1 LRFLKIVALTAL
13 ALAVP
18 IASSNAAGTFG
29 ATVSGTPNAFPSAC
43 KVATASVP
51 VTCTVLLGTIADPA
65 DTAPDGT
72 LAPASGVITKWR
84 VNVGQFLWTSL
95 TLTPRVFNLTNK
107 YTALRTGTPR
117 SIPVPGGTFTFPDR
131 VAVTKG
137 DILAVDAIVDGP
149 QNAAPVLL
157 TSTLGSASYIA
168 NSPSV
173 PDGDSIPV
181 MLGSPS
187 NTKLMI
193 NADVEADADGDGYG
207 DETQDKCPVR
217 ASTHDV
223 CAPPVLSKP
232 KFSKGVFS
240 FTSDLTGKATTTLFR
255 VAKGH
260 KVGKKC
266 KSKVIKGK
274 KSCKL
279 YTKFAQWNDDV
290 VPGSNKISYS
300 YKVGGKSLKRGS
312 YRATIVVASPP
323 NTATTKT
330 VDFKIK

>member
-1 LRFLKIVALTAL
+1 
-13 ALAVP
+13 
-18 IASSNAAGTFG
+18 
-29 ATVSGTPNAFPSAC
+29 
-43 KVATASVP
+43 
-51 VTCTVLLGTIADPA
+51 
-65 DTAPDGT
+65 
-72 LAPASGVITKWR
+72 
-84 VNVGQFLWTSL
+84 
-95 TLTPRVFNLTNK
+95 
-107 YTALRTGTPR
+107 
-117 SIPVPGGTFTFPDR
+117 
-131 VAVTKG
+131 
-137 DILAVDAIVDGP
+137 
-149 QNAAPVLL
+149 
-157 TSTLGSASYIA
+157 
-168 NSPSV
+168 
-173 PDGDSIPV
+173 
-181 MLGSPS
+181 
-187 NTKLMI
+187 
-193 NADVEADADGDGYG
+193 
-207 DETQDKCPVR
+207 
-217 ASTHDV
+217 
-223 CAPPVLSKP
+223 VLSKP